1 MNQYLTKF
9 KYKNAI
15 TEDLWES
22 LGAASGKPVLD
33 VMTTWTKQMGYPV
46 IKVRTQSLNTSV
58 LGIGKKCTY
67 CMVQSNLSNPTCTGR
82 KHVFWSRQGVGLHS
96 AKTLKL
102 DKGE

>member
-46 IKVRTQSLNTSV
+46 IKVRITKSSV
-58 LGIGKKCTY
+58 LGIDKKCTH
-67 CMVQSNLSNPTCTGR
+67 CMVQSNLSIPTC
-82 KHVFWSRQGVGLHS
+82 L
-96 AKTLKL
+96 
-102 DKGE
+102 GENR